1 MDARFSVGIDLGT
14 SNSAIAIA
22 DLETGETRIVDIT
35 QILAPNQ
42 LGGRPTLAS
51 ALYVPHGEEFPK
63 GSFPLPWNEVGE
75 AAVVGEF
82 GRDHGALVPGRG
94 EIRARPCRVRPG
106 SSCPPREVLVIQ
118 SAYRLE
124 TADPAL
130 AIRHRGRQAV

>member
-42 LGGRPTLAS
+42 LGGRPTMAS

-75 AAVVGEF
+75 PAVVGEF
-82 GRDHGALVPGRG
+82 ARDHGARSCRIVLSPPRSPGYP
-94 EIRARPCRVRPG
+94 IRISTRNSR
-106 SSCPPREVLVIQ
+106 SCPG
-118 SAYRLE
+118 
-124 TADPAL
+124 DPTS
-130 AIRHRGRQAV
+130 RKTSCRP